1 MSPTI
6 APEESPIDDG
16 FVMRL
21 LHWAYDKA
29 LNPGM
34 GLDSAYEL
42 AKEYGTGPGTLE
54 EKVDRFIR
62 WQVAKATTSGFIT
75 GLGGL
80 LTMPVLIP
88 ANIGSVTFIHVRMA
102 ATIAI
107 MAGHDP
113 KSDRTRTL
121 GFLTLVG
128 NSLKDVLKEMGIIL
142 GRKLA
147 TAAIEKI
154 SGEVLTKINQAVG
167 FRLITKFGQKGIFNL
182 GRAVP
187 LLGGLIGGGI
197 DFFATKAVG
206 RAAKTVFVNE

>member
-1 MSPTI
+1 MD
-6 APEESPIDDG
+6 EG
-16 FVMRL
+16 VVMKML
-21 LHWAYDKA
+21 NWAYDKA
-29 LNPGM
+29 LDPGM
-34 GLDSAYEL
+34 GIDSAYEL
-42 AKEYGTGPGTLE
+42 AGEYGKGLGTLD

-62 WQVAKATTSGFIT
+62 WQVAKASTSGFVT

-113 KSDRTRTL
+113 KSDRTKTL

-147 TAAIEKI
+147 TNVIEKI
-154 SGEVLTKINQAVG
+154 SGEVITKINQAVG
-167 FRLITKFGQKGIFNL
+167 FRLVTKFGQKGIFNL

-187 LLGGLIGGGI
+187 LLGGVIGGGI
-197 DFFATKAVG
+197 DFFATRAVG
-206 RAAKTVFVNE
+206 HAAKIIFVNE